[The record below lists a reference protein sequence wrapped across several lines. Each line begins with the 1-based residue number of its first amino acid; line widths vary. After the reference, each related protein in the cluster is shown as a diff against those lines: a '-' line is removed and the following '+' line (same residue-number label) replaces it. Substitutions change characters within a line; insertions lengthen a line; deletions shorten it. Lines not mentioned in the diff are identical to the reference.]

1 MHRWPRVALASIL
14 VNPASLW
21 WQMATAEGCRM
32 DENKKSLV
40 WRCSACGR
48 LCLSLEPVDSPSW
61 CGDCGGTAFHA
72 AGPFSDPR
80 GQFRAAFASGLAWPL
95 VERRKGPR
103 L

>member
-1 MHRWPRVALASIL
+1 
-14 VNPASLW
+14 
-21 WQMATAEGCRM
+21 M
-32 DENKKSLV
+32 DEPQKSLV

-48 LCLSLEPVDSPSW
+48 LRLSLEAVEPPLQCD
-61 CGDCGGTAFHA
+61 DCDGSAFHA

-80 GQFRAAFASGLAWPL
+80 KQFRAASASGLGWPL